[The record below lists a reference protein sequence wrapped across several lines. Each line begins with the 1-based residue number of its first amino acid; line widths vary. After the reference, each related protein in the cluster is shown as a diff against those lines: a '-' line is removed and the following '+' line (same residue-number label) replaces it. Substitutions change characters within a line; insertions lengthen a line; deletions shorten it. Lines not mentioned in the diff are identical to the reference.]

1 MKQMSKKGRTWWW
14 TALAALPL
22 AAGACDTTSTGPAAG
37 NTTVSLYVKDAP
49 GDVANVWVQID
60 DVVLMSDSGKI
71 SLLQAPT
78 DLIDLTT
85 LQDEAMTLVK
95 DLPVDPGA
103 YHQLRFIL
111 GGAVLETS
119 SGEVYSMGGLEAPT
133 GDPTTGTLQCPS
145 CAQSGIKVSFPGDV
159 TMDEGTANGILMDF
173 DVTQSFGHQAGN
185 SGKWVMHPVIHGH
198 VAPAGQIEGGNTGGT
213 ITGTVVLDD
222 GNGGP
227 TIPACDDNPGSLTE
241 FVPMATGTSTDFSG
255 QTDDAGNFTID
266 GLENDTYTLG
276 YQAETTFTT
285 NKLVWTAG
293 VVPATATIDAQNTT
307 VSAVV
312 YTITAVSC
320 EAITP

>member
-1 MKQMSKKGRTWWW
+1 MARSNRNRMTRWWAAV
-14 TALAALPL
+14 ALLPL
-22 AAGACDTTSTGPAAG
+22 AAGACDSGATSPATDQ
-37 NTTVSLYVKDAP
+37 TTVSVYVKDAP
-49 GDVANVWVQID
+49 GDVAHVWVQID
-60 DVVLMSDSGKI
+60 DVVLMSDSGNI

-95 DLPVDPGA
+95 DLAIDPGA

-111 GGAVLETS
+111 GGAVLETTG
-119 SGEVYSMGGLEAPT
+119 GEVYSMGGLEAP
-133 GDPTTGTLQCPS
+133 DQAPTTGTLQCPS

-159 TMDEGTANGILMDF
+159 TMDQGSANGVLLDF

-185 SGKWVMHPVIHGH
+185 SGMWVMHPVIHGH
-198 VAPAGQIEGGNTGGT
+198 VAPASQIEGGNTGGS

-227 TIPACDDNPGSLTE
+227 TIPTCDGNPGSLTE

-255 QTDDAGNFTID
+255 TTDEAGAFTIG
-266 GLENDTYTLG
+266 GLSDDTYTLG

-285 NKLVWTAG
+285 YKLVWTATAN
-293 VVPATATIDAQNTT
+293 PTSATIDAQNTA
-307 VSAVV
+307 VSGVV
-312 YTITAVSC
+312 YTITAVTC